1 MSKLDF
7 KKDILPFLVATIG
20 EWFALFYWLEL
31 RDRGEILLASIL
43 LWAGFLVERTAV
55 ILWLRYVHRSGTGIA
70 SSNTGF
76 LKTAAAIVL
85 ITIPELII
93 WAAWLW
99 VARNYGYGLAGAG
112 LAVTM
117 LFEHALELS
126 LVKQVKLRFFLT
138 NPPTLFFTAME
149 VFAAIVWLILVEQG
163 HSVAGGAVLLL
174 GLTIEHIIEGATLKD
189 PAQEA
194 A

>member
-31 RDRGEILLASIL
+31 RDRGELLLANIL